1 MAAPPTVARRLL
13 HRRRP
18 GRARHVPAANRHPRA
33 MPGAHARLW
42 RGRVDPRFDPGRRR
56 TARQGR
62 LAVPSSPTRPRRRSN
77 RRRPRPDVHRP
88 RRPHAP
94 PAAHTPERR
103 TLHERHG
110 RVARVSRSRVRTR
123 RGWSADA
130 GDDRSRQFRGGRPHG
145 GGRPGLGRRDGRR
158 GRSSRA
164 GSRRRGAPR
173 RDAPPVHAHA
183 PARGAVQRRRGLDGA
198 PSRSGEDRDTRR
210 RRHSWLDGRRN
221 EGTPGHIPGSRRR
234 VKARREVRARG
245 GESNK
250 RGDRRVARAASR
262 GARHGRGQ
270 GWRGAARV
278 FRGSSVGE
286 DRVRGGAGG
295 WRERGGDV
303 RVRASQR
310 AAAGRAEPGP
320 VRAEVAA
327 PQGSAEG
334 LRRDDDFRGAR
345 VPAVSQRLGCRV
357 CAKPAHAAQAQT
369 RGRGEAGAAR
379 GAGGTAPSRPAVVDA
394 QAEAGGAVREQVQ
407 RGAAKVG

>member
-1 MAAPPTVARRLL
+1 
-13 HRRRP
+13 
-18 GRARHVPAANRHPRA
+18 

-62 LAVPSSPTRPRRRSN
+62 LAVPSSPTRPRRRSI
-77 RRRPRPDVHRP
+77 RRRSRPDVHRP
-88 RRPHAP
+88 RRRPLPRHAP
-94 PAAHTPERR
+94 PAAHTPERGA
-103 TLHERHG
+103 LHERHG
-110 RVARVSRSRVRTR
+110 RVARVSRLRVRTR
-123 RGWSADA
+123 RADGSAD
-130 GDDRSRQFRGGRPHG
+130 GTDRTRRCRGRPHG
-145 GGRPGLGRRDGRR
+145 WGRPGVGRRDGRR
-158 GRSSRA
+158 VRSSRA

-173 RDAPPVHAHA
+173 RDAPPVHART

-198 PSRSGEDRDTRR
+198 VSRRGADRDTRR
-210 RRHSWLDGRRN
+210 RRHRGLDGRRN

-234 VKARREVRARG
+234 GDARREVRARG
-245 GESNK
+245 RERYS

-270 GWRGAARV
+270 GGRRAARV
-278 FRGSSVGE
+278 LCGSGVGE
-286 DRVRGGAGG
+286 DPLRGGAGG
-295 WRERGGDV
+295 WGERGGDV

-310 AAAGRAEPGP
+310 AAAGRAEPGI

-334 LRRDDDFRGAR
+334 QRDDDDAR
-345 VPAVSQRLGCRV
+345 VADVPAVSQWLGRRV
-357 CAKPAHAAQAQT
+357 CAKPAHAAQAEA

-379 GAGGTAPSRPAVVDA
+379 GAGGTAPQRPAVVDA